1 MLAALGSLMW
11 LALGLQWFR
20 GIRDVPVLE
29 DLRKPGVPER
39 NPSLSVVVAARD
51 EQRDVGEGVGSVLA
65 QDYSGGLEGSCLPTR
80 TCASLRSASSK
91 RCATRSKKNG
101 TT

>member
-1 MLAALGSLMW
+1 MRSLRLLAALGSLMW

-39 NPSLSVVVAARD
+39 SPSLSVVVAARN
-51 EQRDVGEGVGSVLA
+51 EQRDVGESVESVLA
-65 QDYSGGLEGSCLPTR
+65 QDYWGGLEVVAVDDRSTDR
-80 TCASLRSASSK
+80 TGVILEEL
-91 RCATRSKKNG
+91 ATKYPG
-101 TT
+101 